1 MTENSA
7 PRHSDAILLFVHD
20 DVAEQVRTFFVQAG
34 FDVDAAADVRE
45 CLSAIGDKRFDLA
58 LVDVSRRDVDPAGI
72 IPQALEADPDL
83 AIVVLAAVDDAT
95 SAAICL
101 QQGAFEY
108 VSKPP
113 EEGELR
119 LAIDRAL
126 RRRGTAIQT
135 QQISAWLKQELVER
149 TRELERE
156 RRKLEQ
162 INVATLSALINAL
175 EAKDPDFV
183 GHSVRV
189 AELAASVAAELGLSD
204 DDIEAVRAAGRLH
217 DIGKIGI
224 RDDVLRKRGPLT
236 EDEQSHIREQVL
248 IGFRILAPLGHLGSV
263 RQYVR
268 SHHEHYDGK
277 GYPDQLMGE
286 EIPVEA
292 RIVAVADAIEA
303 MASDRPYRKAR
314 NTNEIIQELQRCSGI
329 QFDPDVVNAFV
340 RIVGYEGRSLVVNSA
355 INERG
360 HIRDPIPEVGTLI
373 PLRVKS

>member
-20 DVAEQVRTFFVQAG
+20 DVEEQVRTFLVQAG
-34 FDVDAAADVRE
+34 FHVDAATDVRE
-45 CLSAIGDKRFDLA
+45 CLAAIGDKRFDLA

-83 AIVVLAAVDDAT
+83 AIVVLAAVADAT

-183 GHSVRV
+183 GHSMRV

-224 RDDVLRKRGPLT
+224 RDDVLRKQGPLT

-268 SHHEHYDGK
+268 SHHEHWDGT
-277 GYPDQLMGE
+277 GYPDGLRGV
-286 EIPVEA
+286 EIPVGA
-292 RIVAVADAIEA
+292 RIVFAAEIYDAIT
-303 MASDRPYRKAR
+303 SPRPYQERLTRQAALAQMQQLAGSKLDPAVVEGLASVVSRRKS
-314 NTNEIIQELQRCSGI
+314 L
-329 QFDPDVVNAFV
+329 VFV
-340 RIVGYEGRSLVVNSA
+340 RDFEAPQN
-355 INERG
+355 
-360 HIRDPIPEVGTLI
+360 DT
-373 PLRVKS
+373 

>member
-1 MTENSA
+1 VTENRA
-7 PRHSDAILLFVHD
+7 PRHPENLLLFVHD
-20 DVAEQVRTFFVQAG
+20 DVVEEVQAFLTQAG
-34 FDVDAAADVRE
+34 FPVDRAGSAGE
-45 CLSAIGDKRFDLA
+45 CLAAIGDKRFALA
-58 LVDVSRRDVDPAGI
+58 LIDVSRGDVDAAGI
-72 IPQALEADPDL
+72 VPAVLEADPDL
-83 AIVVLAAVDDAT
+83 AIVVLAGVAEAT

-108 VSKPP
+108 VSTPP
-113 EEGELR
+113 EEEELR

-162 INVATLSALINAL
+162 VNVATLAALINAL

-189 AELAASVAAELGLSD
+189 AELAASVATELGLSD

-236 EDEQSHIREQVL
+236 EDEQSHIRDQVL

-263 RQYVR
+263 RQFVR
-268 SHHEHYDGK
+268 SHHEHWDGT
-277 GYPDQLMGE
+277 GYPDGLRGV
-286 EIPVEA
+286 EIPIGA
-292 RIVAVADAIEA
+292 RIVFAAEIYDAIT
-303 MASDRPYRKAR
+303 SPRPYQERLTRQAALAQMQQLAGTKLDPAVVEALASVVSRRKS
-314 NTNEIIQELQRCSGI
+314 L
-329 QFDPDVVNAFV
+329 VFV
-340 RIVGYEGRSLVVNSA
+340 RDFDTPQSDTVR
-355 INERG
+355 RG
-360 HIRDPIPEVGTLI
+360 LPPT
-373 PLRVKS
+373 